1 MNLPSTP
8 QRVARPMRLAAG
20 LGALAIGAV
29 LALGSPGS
37 AAASASSTPEA
48 VAAAGSGAS
57 EGLAASG
64 ASEGVAAA
72 GSDVFDVVELSGF
85 LDGIMADFIERSI
98 DRATAKGSLG
108 LVLQVNSPL
117 ATIDNQRLTELVA
130 RIRSSD
136 VPVSMW
142 VGPSG
147 AVAKGAAG
155 QLAGV
160 VSDLALAP
168 GSELGDLGP
177 LIVPAEHLAEPFAD
191 AYPAMRDRVVS
202 SAEAIELGLA
212 REAPTLPFFVIDLP
226 GFETEID
233 ASGDEPVR
241 VPVSRVRFAKLSLL
255 DQFMHA
261 AASPALAY
269 LLFLAGAGLLV
280 FELYTA
286 GVGIAGGLGALSFLL
301 GCYGLAAL
309 PARGWAVGLLVV
321 AMFGYAVDIQ
331 IGVPRVWTAIATVC
345 LVAGSL
351 TLFSGTSL
359 SWVTLLAGIVGVT
372 AGMVT
377 GMPAMVRTRF
387 GTPRIGRDWMIGALG
402 VARDAV
408 DPEGVVVIDGAP
420 WRARTQR
427 ATPIGAGDPVR
438 VMSLEGLI
446 LTVEPAD
453 GTDGT
458 DSVEGA
464 AGVDGGGTTAGE
476 AARAEIRRGTD
487 GDVTGPPDTGVREC
501 GRDRQVRPGA
511 VQEKRSNGLAFRPLV
526 W

>member
-1 MNLPSTP
+1 MNPPSTP
-8 QRVARPMRLAAG
+8 LRLVRPMRLATG

-37 AAASASSTPEA
+37 AAASASGTPEA

-57 EGLAASG
+57 EGAAASG

-72 GSDVFDVVELSGF
+72 DSDIFDVVEVSGF
-85 LDGIMADFIERSI
+85 LDGIMAAFIERSI
-98 DRATAKGSLG
+98 DNAASKGSLG
-108 LVLQVNSPL
+108 LVLQVNSL
-117 ATIDNQRLTELVA
+117 QATIDDERLAELAA

-142 VGPSG
+142 IGPSG
-147 AVAKGAAG
+147 AVAKGAVG

-168 GSELGDLGP
+168 GSELGHLGP

-191 AYPAMRDRVVS
+191 AYPAMRDRAVS

-286 GVGIAGGLGALSFLL
+286 GVGIAGGLGALCFLL

-309 PARGWAVGLLVV
+309 PVRGWAVGLLVV

-331 IGVPRVWTAIATVC
+331 TGVPRVWTAIATVC
-345 LVAGSL
+345 LVAGSM

-359 SWVTLLAGIVGVT
+359 SWVTLVAGIVGVT

-387 GTPRIGRDWMIGALG
+387 GTPRVGRDWMIGALG

-408 DPEGVVVIDGAP
+408 SPEGVVVIDGAP

-427 ATPIGAGDPVR
+427 ATPIGAGDPIR

-453 GTDGT
+453 DTDDTDDTDGT
-458 DSVEGA
+458 GSTGGTDDTDGTGSTGGADGTHGADGA
-464 AGVDGGGTTAGE
+464 AGGSGDGTTAG
-476 AARAEIRRGTD
+476 
-487 GDVTGPPDTGVREC
+487 
-501 GRDRQVRPGA
+501 
-511 VQEKRSNGLAFRPLV
+511 
-526 W
+526 

>member
-1 MNLPSTP
+1 MNPPSTP
-8 QRVARPMRLAAG
+8 QRVARPMRLATG

-37 AAASASSTPEA
+37 AAASGSGTAEA

-57 EGLAASG
+57 EGVAASG

-72 GSDVFDVVELSGF
+72 GSDVFDVVEVSGF
-85 LDGIMADFIERSI
+85 LDAIMAEFIERSI
-98 DRATAKGSLG
+98 DKASAEGSLG

-117 ATIDNQRLTELVA
+117 ATIDNQRVTELAA
-130 RIRSSD
+130 RIRSSE

-177 LIVPAEHLAEPFAD
+177 LIVPAEHLAGPFAD

-233 ASGDEPVR
+233 DSGDEPVR

-286 GVGIAGGLGALSFLL
+286 GVGIAGGLGAVSFLL

-377 GMPAMVRTRF
+377 GMPAMVRSRF

-427 ATPIGAGDPVR
+427 ATPIGSGDPVR

-453 GTDGT
+453 DTGDT
-458 DSVEGA
+458 DSVQGA

-476 AARAEIRRGTD
+476 A
-487 GDVTGPPDTGVREC
+487 PPG
-501 GRDRQVRPGA
+501 
-511 VQEKRSNGLAFRPLV
+511 
-526 W
+526 

>member
-1 MNLPSTP
+1 M
-8 QRVARPMRLAAG
+8 
-20 LGALAIGAV
+20 
-29 LALGSPGS
+29 
-37 AAASASSTPEA
+37 
-48 VAAAGSGAS
+48 
-57 EGLAASG
+57 
-64 ASEGVAAA
+64 
-72 GSDVFDVVELSGF
+72 
-85 LDGIMADFIERSI
+85 
-98 DRATAKGSLG
+98 
-108 LVLQVNSPL
+108 NSPL
-117 ATIDNQRLTELVA
+117 ATIDNQRLTELAA
-130 RIRSSD
+130 RIRSSE

-177 LIVPAEHLAEPFAD
+177 LIVPDEHLAEPFAD
-191 AYPAMRDRVVS
+191 AYPAMRDRTVS

-438 VMSLEGLI
+438 VISLEGLI

-453 GTDGT
+453 GTDGTGDT

-476 AARAEIRRGTD
+476 AA
-487 GDVTGPPDTGVREC
+487 
-501 GRDRQVRPGA
+501 PG
-511 VQEKRSNGLAFRPLV
+511 
-526 W
+526 

>member
-1 MNLPSTP
+1 MNPLSAP
-8 QRVARPMRLAAG
+8 RRLARPMRLAIG
-20 LGALAIGAV
+20 MGALVIGAV

-37 AAASASSTPEA
+37 AAPSAP
-48 VAAAGSGAS
+48 GSGAS
-57 EGLAASG
+57 ESVAASG
-64 ASEGVAAA
+64 ASEGVAPSGVSEGAA
-72 GSDVFDVVELSGF
+72 DSGSDVFDVVEVSGF
-85 LDGIMADFIERSI
+85 LDGIMAEFIERSI
-98 DRATAKGSLG
+98 DKASAEGSFG

-117 ATIDNQRLTELVA
+117 ATIDNQRLTELAA

-147 AVAKGAAG
+147 AVAKGAVG

-160 VSDLALAP
+160 VSDLAVAP

-177 LIVPAEHLAEPFAD
+177 LIVPAEDLAEPFAD
-191 AYPAMRDRVVS
+191 AYPMMRDRAIS

-255 DQFMHA
+255 DQFMHT
-261 AASPALAY
+261 AASPALSY

-309 PARGWAVGLLVV
+309 PARGWAVGLLVA

-331 IGVPRVWTAIATVC
+331 TGVPRVWTAIATVC
-345 LVAGSL
+345 LVVGSL
-351 TLFSGTSL
+351 TLFNGTSL
-359 SWVTLLAGIVGVT
+359 SWITMLAGIVGVT

-387 GTPRIGRDWMIGALG
+387 GTPRIGRDWMIGTRG

-427 ATPIGAGDPVR
+427 ATPIGAGEPVR

-453 GTDGT
+453 DTDGTGDT
-458 DSVEGA
+458 DSVEGG
-464 AGVDGGGTTAGE
+464 AGVDGDGIAAGE
-476 AARAEIRRGTD
+476 AA
-487 GDVTGPPDTGVREC
+487 
-501 GRDRQVRPGA
+501 PG
-511 VQEKRSNGLAFRPLV
+511 
-526 W
+526 

>member
-1 MNLPSTP
+1 MK
-8 QRVARPMRLAAG
+8 LAIG
-20 LGALAIGAV
+20 LGALVIGAALV
-29 LALGSPGS
+29 LVSPTS
-37 AAASASSTPEA
+37 A
-48 VAAAGSGAS
+48 GAS
-57 EGLAASG
+57 DSG
-64 ASEGVAAA
+64 GVAAA
-72 GSDVFDVVELSGF
+72 DSDVVDVVEVSGF
-85 LDGIMADFIERSI
+85 LDGIMATFIERSI
-98 DRATAKGSLG
+98 DKASSKGSLG

-117 ATIDNQRLTELVA
+117 ATVDDERLDELAA
-130 RIRSSD
+130 RIRASD

-147 AVAKGAAG
+147 AVAKGAVG

-160 VSDLALAP
+160 VSDLAVAP

-177 LIVPAEHLAEPFAD
+177 LVVPAAYLAEPFAD
-191 AYPAMRDRVVS
+191 AYPLMRDRAIS

-212 REAPTLPFFVIDLP
+212 REAPTLGFFVIDLP

-241 VPVSRVRFAKLSLL
+241 VPVSRVRFAKLSLI
-255 DQFMHA
+255 DQFMHT

-269 LLFLAGAGLLV
+269 LLLLAGAGLLV

-286 GVGIAGGLGALSFLL
+286 GVGIAGGVGALSFLL

-309 PARGWAVGLLVV
+309 PTRGWAVALLLV

-331 IGVPRVWTAIATVC
+331 TGVPRVWTVIATVC
-345 LVAGSL
+345 LTVGSL
-351 TLFSGTSL
+351 TLFSGVSL
-359 SWVTLLAGIVGVT
+359 SWVTLLAGILGVT

-387 GTPRIGRDWMIGALG
+387 GTPMIGREWMIGACG
-402 VARDAV
+402 IARDAV
-408 DPEGVVVIDGAP
+408 DPDGVVVIDGAP

-427 ATPIGAGDPVR
+427 ATPISDGDPIR

-453 GTDGT
+453 DTDGT
-458 DSVEGA
+458 GGTGDTDSVAGA
-464 AGVDGGGTTAGE
+464 AGVDDDGTTAG
-476 AARAEIRRGTD
+476 
-487 GDVTGPPDTGVREC
+487 
-501 GRDRQVRPGA
+501 
-511 VQEKRSNGLAFRPLV
+511 
-526 W
+526 

>member
-1 MNLPSTP
+1 MTPPSTP
-8 QRVARPMRLAAG
+8 LRLARPKRLATG

-29 LALGSPGS
+29 LALGSPG
-37 AAASASSTPEA
+37 AAASASGTTEA
-48 VAAAGSGAS
+48 VGAASSAS
-57 EGLAASG
+57 EGAAASG
-64 ASEGVAAA
+64 ASEGVAASGA
-72 GSDVFDVVELSGF
+72 SEGAAASGSDVFDVVEVSGF
-85 LDGIMADFIERSI
+85 LDGIMAGFIERSI
-98 DRATAKGSLG
+98 EKASADGSLG

-117 ATIDNQRLTELVA
+117 ATIDNQRLTELAA
-130 RIRSSD
+130 RIRSSE

-233 ASGDEPVR
+233 TSGDEPLR
-241 VPVSRVRFAKLSLL
+241 VPVSRVRFAKLSLF
-255 DQFMHA
+255 DQFMHT

-331 IGVPRVWTAIATVC
+331 TGVPRVWTAIATVC

-387 GTPRIGRDWMIGALG
+387 GIPRIGRDWMIGALG

-427 ATPIGAGDPVR
+427 ATPIGADEPVR

-446 LTVEPAD
+446 LTVEPAG
-453 GTDGT
+453 GTGGT
-458 DSVEGA
+458 DSTGDTDSVVDA
-464 AGVDGGGTTAGE
+464 AGVDGDGTTASE
-476 AARAEIRRGTD
+476 AA
-487 GDVTGPPDTGVREC
+487 
-501 GRDRQVRPGA
+501 PG
-511 VQEKRSNGLAFRPLV
+511 
-526 W
+526 

>member
-1 MNLPSTP
+1 MNLSSTP
-8 QRVARPMRLAAG
+8 LRLARPMRLATG

-29 LALGSPGS
+29 LALGGSPGS
-37 AAASASSTPEA
+37 AAASASGSPEP
-48 VAAAGSGAS
+48 VAAADSGAS
-57 EGLAASG
+57 EGVAASSASEG
-64 ASEGVAAA
+64 VAASSASEGVAAA
-72 GSDVFDVVELSGF
+72 GSDVFDVVEVSGF
-85 LDGIMADFIERSI
+85 LDGIMAEYIGRSI
-98 DRATAKGSLG
+98 DKASADGSLG

-117 ATIDNQRLTELVA
+117 ATIGNQRLIELAA
-130 RIRSSD
+130 RIRSSE

-387 GTPRIGRDWMIGALG
+387 GTPRIGRDWMIGARG

-446 LTVEPAD
+446 LTVAPAD
-453 GTDGT
+453 GTGDTVGT
-458 DSVEGA
+458 DSTGGVDGTHGADGA
-464 AGVDGGGTTAGE
+464 AGGSGDGTTAG
-476 AARAEIRRGTD
+476 
-487 GDVTGPPDTGVREC
+487 
-501 GRDRQVRPGA
+501 
-511 VQEKRSNGLAFRPLV
+511 
-526 W
+526 